1 MHTSEAATQFLQS
14 LNGAVKA
21 LFEER
26 ELQRRLE
33 CICDDITENIAH
45 VQSAENNYNSVRQ
58 WLANN
63 PHDSHLKRIHETIS
77 ETVTLLNVTKQRML
91 ADLHFGHI
99 LFEEKERSAERPNSH
114 AVNTEL
120 LQREIEHIDQ
130 LLAEIQ
136 KLKLDYY
143 VDTAPDNALLDKL
156 THMEYLLEARESSCD
171 HTTVNSRLDQV
182 QEQLNAF
189 MSSTQATLAR
199 IARQQQEDTEKLFQ
213 AQLRTLVQIK
223 DIATQPQQDGIT
235 EWIYHEQTPATS
247 ETIESEPLNVAN
259 ARRRLKEL
267 EAVQDRSFRK
277 TLLFRREDIILVCT
291 FRCSVG
297 EHASDACFRVL
308 RVEDRIEVVE
318 NAALCKK
325 CLKLCPSPCPQ
336 QTYCKYCNSEDHHTA
351 LCLLPEEKRRCREV
365 IASWEYFSA
374 TPRA

>member
-26 ELQRRLE
+26 ELQRRPGR
-33 CICDDITENIAH
+33 IYDDITEIIAH

-77 ETVTLLNVTKQRML
+77 EIVTSLNVIKQRML
-91 ADLHFGHI
+91 ADFHFGHI
-99 LFEEKERSAERPNSH
+99 LWEVYRLLIEAGAAKQLRRIRFEEKERSAERPNSH

-136 KLKLDYY
+136 KLKVDYY
-143 VDTAPDNALLDKL
+143 EDTAPDNALLDKL
-156 THMEYLLEARESSCD
+156 THMEHLLEARQSSCD
-171 HTTVNSRLDQV
+171 YTTVNSRLDQV

-189 MSSTQATLAR
+189 MNSTQATLAR
-199 IARQQQEDTEKLFQ
+199 IARQKKEDAEKLFQ
-213 AQLRTLVQIK
+213 AQPRTLVQIK

-235 EWIYHEQTPATS
+235 EWIYHDQTPATS
-247 ETIESEPLNVAN
+247 ETVESEPFNVVS

-267 EAVQDRSFRK
+267 ESVQDRGFSCRK
-277 TLLFRREDIILVCT
+277 TLLFRREDSNLVCT
-291 FRCSVG
+291 FYCSV
-297 EHASDACFRVL
+297 
-308 RVEDRIEVVE
+308 
-318 NAALCKK
+318 
-325 CLKLCPSPCPQ
+325 
-336 QTYCKYCNSEDHHTA
+336 
-351 LCLLPEEKRRCREV
+351 
-365 IASWEYFSA
+365 A